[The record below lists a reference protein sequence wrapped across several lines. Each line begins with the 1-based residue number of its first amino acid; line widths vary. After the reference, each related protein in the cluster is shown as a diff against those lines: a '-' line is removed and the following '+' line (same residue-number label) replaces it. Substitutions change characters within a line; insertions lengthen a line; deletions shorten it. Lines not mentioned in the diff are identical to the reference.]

1 MLMRKKIMAFV
12 FAAALL
18 MALAVPLFAGAV
30 TAYADHPDASDHG
43 ITTARTAA
51 GIDPEIAVAT
61 TAATNSAG
69 ANSNGIA
76 QQPAHHPLCAGHPAP

>member
-1 MLMRKKIMAFV
+1 MRKKILAFV
-12 FAAALL
+12 LAAALL
-18 MALAVPLFAGAV
+18 MALAVPLFVGGG
-30 TAYADHPDASDHG
+30 TAYADHPDASDGG
-43 ITTARTAA
+43 ITRARIAA

-69 ANSNGIA
+69 ANGNGIA

>member
-1 MLMRKKIMAFV
+1 MRKSVLAFV
-12 FAAALL
+12 FTAALL
-18 MALAVPLFAGAV
+18 VAIALPLFAGV
-30 TAYADHPDASDHG
+30 GTASAHPDASDDG
-43 ITTARTAA
+43 ITTARSAA

-69 ANSNGIA
+69 ANSNGVA